1 MPGSSPCSLCQIY
14 YWEADGQNETEK
26 MKVLF
31 LPETTVKLKNLSSHT
46 SYLVSVSAFNAA
58 GDGPRSG
65 PRQGRTHQAGRR
77 TARSFRSPSQMLP
90 LGATA
95 RSCPPPRGCSATPS
109 VPPALG
115 SARPVTQTPGR
126 LALLGLTHRAPQ
138 GLASARCLE
147 LRANH

>member
-77 TARSFRSPSQMLP
+77 TARSFRSPSRMLP

-95 RSCPPPRGCSATPS
+95 RSPP
-109 VPPALG
+109 
-115 SARPVTQTPGR
+115 TPGADLR
-126 LALLGLTHRAPQ
+126 PPLFPLPSALPVLSPRPPGGWHFWV
-138 GLASARCLE
+138 
-147 LRANH
+147 

>member
-77 TARSFRSPSQMLP
+77 TACSFRSPSRMLP
-90 LGATA
+90 LGATT
-95 RSCPPPRGCSATPS
+95 RSPPPRGLFCDPLCSPCPRLCPS
-109 VPPALG
+109 CHPDPREAGTSGFDSQGAPGPGLGPVPGAAG
-115 SARPVTQTPGR
+115 
-126 LALLGLTHRAPQ
+126 
-138 GLASARCLE
+138 
-147 LRANH
+147 